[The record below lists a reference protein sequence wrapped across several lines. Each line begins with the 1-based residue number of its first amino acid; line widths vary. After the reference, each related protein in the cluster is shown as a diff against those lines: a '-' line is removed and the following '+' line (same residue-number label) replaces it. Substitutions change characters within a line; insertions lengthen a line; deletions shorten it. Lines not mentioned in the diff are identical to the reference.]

1 MKNFILPFPQT
12 KLHEMFPEKEIRQV
26 DLDGLKVGIT
36 RIGDEFFAFESTCPH
51 RMTSLIPGDISEEKE
66 VICPLHSYRFDLKT
80 GAVKAGMCRELE
92 IYPVEIVE
100 EGLKISIPKVS
111 N

>member
-1 MKNFILPFPQT
+1 MKNFILPFPQS

-26 DLDGLKVGIT
+26 DLNGLKVGIT
-36 RIGDEFFAFESTCPH
+36 RIGDEFFAFESSCPH
-51 RMTSLIPGDISEEKE
+51 RMTALILGDISEEKE

-92 IYPVEIVE
+92 IYPVEIMG
-100 EGLKISIPKVS
+100 EGLKISVPEIS